1 MYNEDICL
9 IDIESGEITDLTLS
23 GYSDGNFK
31 WAMGGKAMMWES
43 DKAGY
48 RSHGSWGAE
57 GDIYIMFFDDEA
69 YLKFVQ
75 GEDMEKIE
83 NLLKSE
89 K

>member
-1 MYNEDICL
+1 
-9 IDIESGEITDLTLS
+9 
-23 GYSDGNFK
+23 
-31 WAMGGKAMMWES
+31 MMWES

-89 K
+89 KQAAKDKKKDEKEKTQLSLVY